1 MKDYLMHYGR
11 KGMQWGKNIF
21 AQQQPKRANHI
32 GNANMRRSRTRNISN
47 MEDLTSF
54 IQDAAD
60 QYEQRLTDK
69 GEELENY
76 ANNGQFDQIFVQ
88 YLSDEDARAAIDYY
102 VNNMMA
108 DDIAQLTPQEIGQG
122 IADAFNYARQASPV
136 IDTLANL
143 GETFDNIQ
151 QRVDNLFGS
160 SNTSQGRG
168 SIHDR
173 GRISDKIDKEISWE
187 NRGQQDRFKKSTKKQ
202 RMPRFKKKR
211 NIKPQ
216 IGGKRK

>member
-11 KGMQWGKNIF
+11 KGMRWGENIF
-21 AQQQPKRANHI
+21 AQQLPKRTNHI
-32 GNANMRRSRTRNISN
+32 GNANMQRSRTRNVNNI
-47 MEDLTSF
+47 EDLTSF
-54 IQDAAD
+54 IEDAAD

-76 ANNGQFDQIFVQ
+76 ANNGQIDQIFVQ

-108 DDIAQLTPQEIGQG
+108 DDIAQLTPQEIGQSM
-122 IADAFNYARQASPV
+122 ADAFSQARQASPV
-136 IDTLANL
+136 IDVLANL

-151 QRVDNLFGS
+151 KRVDNLFGS

-173 GRISDKIDKEISWE
+173 GRMPNKISKEISWE
-187 NRGQQDRFKKSTKKQ
+187 NRGLQDRYKKSSKKQ
-202 RMPRFKKKR
+202 NIPAFKRKR
-211 NIKPQ
+211 NLKPL